1 MDPIKGMGITSMNLR
16 EISGFLCAACEIRP
30 AWRLAL
36 TNQGLCVRALPG
48 QVVVRYED
56 EYLRFD
62 YVGFRQEFLPYSVRL
77 AEITEGV
84 LEQSLSPLKASGAP
98 AACRRAPPR

>member
-1 MDPIKGMGITSMNLR
+1 MGTTSMNLR

-36 TNQGLCVRALPG
+36 MNHGLCVRAFAG
-48 QVVVRYED
+48 RVVLRYEN
-56 EYLRFD
+56 ECLRFE
-62 YVGFRQEFLPYSVRL
+62 YAGFRQEFLPYSVRL

-98 AACRRAPPR
+98 AASGTHSPEATSLQR